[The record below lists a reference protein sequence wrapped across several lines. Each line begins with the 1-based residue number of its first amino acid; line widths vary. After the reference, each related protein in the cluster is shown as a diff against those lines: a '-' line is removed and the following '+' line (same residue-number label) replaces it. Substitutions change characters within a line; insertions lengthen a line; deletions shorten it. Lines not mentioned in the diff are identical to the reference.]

1 MLVEAYVAAGALVP
15 AVALLWSGEAAG
27 EMGSEASAVL
37 YRPSQPYHPV
47 NLESGLLRDMPTPP
61 PSQSRPHPTHVRS
74 YPGPR
79 SSPGF
84 VVVSLRC
91 PPLAP
96 SGGGPRPTT
105 CYFAELCFLGASPE
119 ERAPED

>member
-1 MLVEAYVAAGALVP
+1 MLVEAGVAAGALVP

-27 EMGSEASAVL
+27 EMGGEASAVL
-37 YRPSQPYHPV
+37 YHPV
-47 NLESGLLRDMPTPP
+47 NFEGGLLRNMPTPP

-84 VVVSLRC
+84 IVVPLRC

-96 SGGGPRPTT
+96 PGGGPRPNL
-105 CYFAELCFLGASPE
+105 LC
-119 ERAPED
+119 R